1 MGDRRAIQTLNQLME
16 MLLCMRRKE
25 EVLSNLPRKVKHVI
39 CVTMG
44 NPWESFCR
52 ELIS

>member
-1 MGDRRAIQTLNQLME
+1 
-16 MLLCMRRKE
+16 
-25 EVLSNLPRKVKHVI
+25 VI

-52 ELIS
+52 ELISWWIYSIIWTAF